1 MDRWSSLAMSG
12 RSAGYLRRELKGDVL
27 YAYYRY
33 REVDVLFSKKPEK
46 PTQIADGLAERMLRL
61 GLIDHTQLED
71 YRACAS
77 RELSPIDV
85 VDELPLEAVYSRIQG
100 LRRRYFG
107 VAQLERYREI
117 LAREGEALCFDGC
130 IDQWAQL
137 ETLVQRS
144 DALLLVLTQPELL
157 RQMRLDLSR
166 LPKRPLF
173 AAVSPVEG
181 EILPAES
188 YWRTALANRNVTCLT
203 DPALLPERT
212 AILFYGEDGLHHCRG
227 LKLPAVVTS
236 VPCGYCAQALVNQLG
251 MERPCRVYVPAGLD
265 LTPYVRLT
273 EKTRLTYYHLA
284 GLAARFGE
292 GIYDLTPQALYRTY
306 PDAFLNIYETSF
318 DMPPMPIKLDVQ
330 GEEETFSC
338 FDRLLEQGLREYL
351 NGFQNL
357 TYLCAYFDEKLQPA
371 PVCYDGSQPQR
382 GILVHGV
389 RVKQARGAR
398 VLRCPKD
405 VTPRQMFR
413 QLALSGTGIVSN
425 FLFFMTAKLGTL
437 YNTLRADRP
446 YEQADAASGHL
457 DYMLCHQD
465 GRRIETFPLF
475 RKTCVAMDADGRFLF
490 FNFRLGGGSALV
502 NGESFV
508 WVKEQVDRE
517 DPQAPVLVY
526 TPYYSC
532 PDREADRDT
541 YRKAVGAGRV
551 NLIVLQDRI
560 TCVRRGDVILP
571 SAGVVISLRPD
582 RAEKLLRGLKPLE
595 DGYYDVSGLELSI
608 RLEHPEEVSPE
619 RWEKVQWA
627 YGGGLSL
634 ILNGQ
639 AICDGDMDGWF
650 DREGWMSPLSRQT
663 QESGLHTIAKHP
675 RTAIGVAENGD
686 LVILVFSGRTWRS
699 AGADYIEMCRIA
711 RTLVPDIRTLM
722 NADGGGSAMLGMT
735 VDGSF
740 MELSCPST
748 SAGSCVGMVRPIN
761 TVFYIPAGEREE
773 AQ

>member
-1 MDRWSSLAMSG
+1 MPG
-12 RSAGYLRRELKGDVL
+12 RSAGYLRRDLKGDVL
-27 YAYYRY
+27 HAYYRY
-33 REVDVLFSKKPEK
+33 REVDLLFFKEPEK
-46 PTQIADGLAERMLRL
+46 PTQIADGLAEEMLRL
-61 GLIDHTQLED
+61 GLIDRTQLED
-71 YRACAS
+71 YRACVA
-77 RELSPIDV
+77 RELSPIDA
-85 VDELPLEAVYSRIQG
+85 VDELSSEAVYSRIQG
-100 LRRRYFG
+100 LRRRCFG
-107 VAQLERYREI
+107 AAQLERYREI
-117 LAREGEALCFDGC
+117 LSRAGKALTFDGC
-130 IDQWAQL
+130 IDQWVQL
-137 ETLVQRS
+137 ETVVQRS
-144 DALLLVLTQPELL
+144 DALMLVLTQPELL
-157 RQMRLDLSR
+157 RQMQQDLSR
-166 LPKRPLF
+166 LPNRPLF
-173 AAVSPVEG
+173 AAVSPIEG
-181 EILPAES
+181 EILP
-188 YWRTALANRNVTCLT
+188 TASFFHAAFENINITCLT
-203 DPALLPERT
+203 NPSAIPERT

-227 LKLPAVVTS
+227 LKLPAMVTS
-236 VPCGYCAQALVNQLG
+236 VPRGYCAQALVNQLG

-265 LTPYVRLT
+265 LTPYVRLLQ
-273 EKTRLTYYHLA
+273 KSRLTYSHLA

-292 GIYDLTPQALYRTY
+292 GIYDLTPEELYRNY
-306 PDAFLNIYETSF
+306 PDAFLNIYETTF
-318 DMPPMPIKLDVQ
+318 DALPLPIKINMD
-330 GEEETFSC
+330 GEGETFSR
-338 FDRLLEQGLREYL
+338 FDRLLEQGIQGYL
-351 NGFQNL
+351 DGFQNVK
-357 TYLCAYFDEKLQPA
+357 YLFSYFDENLQPA
-371 PVCYDGSQPQR
+371 PVCYDASQPQK

-389 RVKQARGAR
+389 RVKQARGAQ
-398 VLRCPKD
+398 VLRCPKG

-413 QLALSGTGIVSN
+413 QLDLAGTGIISN
-425 FLFFMTAKLGTL
+425 FLFFMTEKLGTL

-446 YEQADAASGHL
+446 CEQADAASGHL

-490 FNFRLGGGSALV
+490 FNFRLGGGSADV
-502 NGESFV
+502 NGERFA
-508 WVKEQVDRE
+508 WDKEQVDRE

-541 YRKAVGAGRV
+541 YHKEVGAGRV

-582 RAEKLLRGLKPLE
+582 RAKKLLGGLKSLE
-595 DGYYDVSGLELSI
+595 DGYYDVSGMELSI
-608 RLEHPEEVSPE
+608 CLEHPEEVSPE

-634 ILNGQ
+634 ILDGQ
-639 AICDGDMDGWF
+639 AICDGDMDSWF

-663 QESGLHTIAKHP
+663 QESGLHTIARHP

-699 AGADYIEMCRIA
+699 VGADYIEMCRIA

-735 VDGSF
+735 VNGSF

-748 SAGSCVGMVRPIN
+748 STGSCVGMVRPIN
-761 TVFYIPAGEREE
+761 TVFYIPAGERKE
-773 AQ
+773 AR